1 MLEKIQ
7 EDEQF
12 VSVTDSILRH
22 PDANKEVDGQIVPV
36 PGIYIMGN
44 AVVEVTENGNVKRL
58 N

>member
-1 MLEKIQ
+1 M
-7 EDEQF
+7 
-12 VSVTDSILRH
+12 SVTDSILRH
-22 PDANKEVDGQIVPV
+22 PKANKEIDGQIVPI